1 MKVSA
6 REIGLQC
13 KRTTRT
19 VKKEGASNDSAG
31 GISLLRWKTPP
42 TKALPLVRYR
52 RCASLGKCR
61 SVRENCPLSGIRRF
75 STFGS
80 CKCITSMGI
89 AVGTLTVV
97 RFNGQS
103 PLLRVSVIGGSTVL
117 VVFRTPHE

>member
-1 MKVSA
+1 MKLEGMTPRLFQESTKVSA

-75 STFGS
+75 ST
-80 CKCITSMGI
+80 IRE
-89 AVGTLTVV
+89 L
-97 RFNGQS
+97 
-103 PLLRVSVIGGSTVL
+103 
-117 VVFRTPHE
+117 